1 MQVPLQITF
10 RQMDPS
16 PAIESRIR
24 KEAAKLELFHEHIMS
39 CRVVVESP
47 HRHHHKGKLY
57 HLHIDLRAPGK
68 ELTVTQEHHDE
79 HAHEDIYVVIRDT
92 FSAMRRQLEDYA
104 RRQRGDTKTHEQ
116 PLHGLVSELVPME
129 DYGMIKMPDGRQI
142 YFHRNSV
149 LDGAYD
155 KLIEGSE
162 VRFVE
167 EAGDE
172 GPQASTVILIG
183 KHHIVG

>member
-1 MQVPLQITF
+1 
-10 RQMDPS
+10 
-16 PAIESRIR
+16 
-24 KEAAKLELFHEHIMS
+24 
-39 CRVVVESP
+39 
-47 HRHHHKGKLY
+47 
-57 HLHIDLRAPGK
+57 
-68 ELTVTQEHHDE
+68 
-79 HAHEDIYVVIRDT
+79 
-92 FSAMRRQLEDYA
+92 
-104 RRQRGDTKTHEQ
+104 
-116 PLHGLVSELVPME
+116 ME